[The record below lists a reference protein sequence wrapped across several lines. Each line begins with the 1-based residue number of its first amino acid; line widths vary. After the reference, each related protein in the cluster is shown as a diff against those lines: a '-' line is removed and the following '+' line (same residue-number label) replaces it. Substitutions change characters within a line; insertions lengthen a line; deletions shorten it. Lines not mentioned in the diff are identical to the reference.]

1 MFWTLI
7 STMLKRTFILFFCI
21 GQILASALFSGQ
33 AEASCRSNFGIKFL
47 SPFNNSYYLEDEEEE
62 IEIDD
67 SICQRQT
74 FVKADEFEW
83 KESLTHLLRHRTS
96 SYRFISFE
104 TVPSEYFHFSLK
116 SVVKHYTKQVIG
128 SIEGLLTLPDYYNFL
143 HRLCP
148 F

>member
-1 MFWTLI
+1 MF
-7 STMLKRTFILFFCI
+7 KKTFLLFFCI
-21 GQILASALFSGQ
+21 GQIFASALFSGQ

-47 SPFNNSYYLEDEEEE
+47 SPFNNAYYEEVEEEE
-62 IEIDD
+62 DLIEIDY
-67 SICQRQT
+67 SICKRQAI
-74 FVKADEFEW
+74 VKADEFEW

-96 SYRFISFE
+96 SYRFSSFE
-104 TVPSEYFHFSLK
+104 TVLSDYFYCCLK

-128 SIEGLLTLPDYYNFL
+128 SIEGLLTLPDYYSFL